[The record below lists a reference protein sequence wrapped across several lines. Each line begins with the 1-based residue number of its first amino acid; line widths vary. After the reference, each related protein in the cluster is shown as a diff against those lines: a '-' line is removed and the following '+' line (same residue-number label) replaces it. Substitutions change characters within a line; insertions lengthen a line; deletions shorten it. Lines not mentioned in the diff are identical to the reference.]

1 MEGSQYREIRR
12 RRRSPGRAPVA
23 QTVFIRRYLLA
34 LVGFSLV
41 VFGCTDITL
50 FCSAVSSSTPPPS
63 KESFDELPTS
73 PPFSWVA
80 RLYRTARPY
89 LPSFLQSWELQLPS
103 ESFPECLHFP
113 SLTQLSEDAR
123 IVQPI
128 LHRLKQRTFFRI
140 FKLSLLADTCADPR
154 LDHLLRDNAD
164 KCTEPQRCGLCQ
176 CSDDEIPQTWRQ
188 KPDEEFVDRRHSA
201 SFTRWTQDQ
210 SSRQPDDPFS
220 MFKTPERLQGGTFPK
235 RNVTQATGV
244 YVDLLLNPPCFTKY
258 DGGAVW
264 RLLYDQ
270 VPLPHLQNEGA
281 VAGSG
286 KSSESENLF
295 PESLNDPHLSGASSA
310 WACSNNANLRRFLSG
325 MQANIAAL
333 AAANFNTRDDAPPPM
348 PYPTTS
354 MVPPNS
360 GGNGG
365 NGTPAPPVFISNLD
379 FFRERLA
386 VHPARIQNLYFTFGV
401 LLRAA
406 CGLTDILQECSC
418 ETGNNREDLSTRAEL
433 LHMLNVTTSSLHAC
447 SSDHMNEPFFDSS
460 RLHFLQTTEGIDKL
474 LRCVPCEKCRLHGK
488 IKLTALH
495 IAARM
500 LSPLHAM
507 PSLERNQV
515 AALINALYYFAESI
529 RVVEHMQDRIYMH
542 NVSVCAFFIALLLL
556 VLLFI
561 VYFVWTSGVRSRRK
575 RRQKLMLSKKKLI

>member
-1 MEGSQYREIRR
+1 MEITRGRCPGGAPAARTVT
-12 RRRSPGRAPVA
+12 RRSL
-23 QTVFIRRYLLA
+23 QLA
-34 LVGFSLV
+34 LGIMLVFS
-41 VFGCTDITL
+41 CHEASL
-50 FCSAVSSSTPPPS
+50 FCSAAPSSSASLS
-63 KESFDELPTS
+63 KETYDELPNFL
-73 PPFSWVA
+73 FSWVT
-80 RLYRTARPY
+80 RLYMTARPY
-89 LPSFLQSWELQLPS
+89 LPSFLQSWELQRPS
-103 ESFPECLHFP
+103 ETFPRCLDFP
-113 SLTQLSEDAR
+113 SLAQLSEDAR
-123 IVQPI
+123 IVLPI

-164 KCTEPQRCGLCQ
+164 KCSEPQRCGLCQ
-176 CSDDEIPQTWRQ
+176 CSDDEIPRTWRQ

-220 MFKTPERLQGGTFPK
+220 MFKTPERLQQGGAFPK
-235 RNVTQATGV
+235 SNVTQPTGV

-258 DGGAVW
+258 DGGVVW

-270 VPLPHLQNEGA
+270 VPVARLNSEPA
-281 VAGSG
+281 VATLRSG
-286 KSSESENLF
+286 SESENPF
-295 PESLNDPHLSGASSA
+295 PENLNDPRLEGSSSA
-310 WACSNNANLRRFLSG
+310 WACSNNANLRRLLSG

-333 AAANFNTRDDAPPPM
+333 AAENFNTRDDSLPPLPYPVSVAPPGPK
-348 PYPTTS
+348 
-354 MVPPNS
+354 
-360 GGNGG
+360 GNGSYSA
-365 NGTPAPPVFISNLD
+365 PAPPVFVANLD

-386 VHPARIQNLYFTFGV
+386 THPARIQNLYFTFGV

-418 ETGNNREDLSTRAEL
+418 ETGNTREDLSTRAEL

-447 SSDHMNEPFFDSS
+447 SSDHMRKPFFDSS
-460 RLHFLQTTEGIDKL
+460 RLHFLQTTEGIDRL

-500 LSPLHAM
+500 LSPSHAM

-529 RVVEHMQDRIYMH
+529 RVVEQMQDRIYMH
-542 NVSVCAFFIALLLL
+542 NAGVCAFFIALLLL
-556 VLLFI
+556 VLLFV
-561 VYFVWTSGVRSRRK
+561 VYFVWAGGGRARRSDTKSMRF
-575 RRQKLMLSKKKLI
+575 KKKFT